1 MALDFPIECPSRVEP
16 VDAASREGEE
26 VVRRTAT
33 LLLHGVAR
41 KLFPNA
47 RLHVGQSLRGG
58 YHYGVSGE
66 HPPLTELAAA
76 LDEALP
82 PRGRRGAAGRPAG
95 SLDRRR
101 PPPLRAGRGDPQGPP
116 PARLAV
122 APGPARLLPRL
133 HRRAAR
139 PLRPLGPLLP
149 ELPRRAVRAGAPP
162 RLRRP
167 GRGAAPRSGRRGR
180 VLFNA
185 YTETK
190 RWNELIGVGTVP
202 DLNDLCLGDR
212 IKHVIRIAEG
222 QQEKKIAE
230 LADRIAARRDELRVV
245 CIAGPSSSGKTTF
258 VKRLSIQL
266 EVNGITPRTL
276 SLDDYYVD
284 REKTPLDADGDFD
297 FEALEAIDL
306 PLFLPHLKA
315 ARRRPARS

>member
-1 MALDFPIECPSRVEP
+1 MEP
-16 VDAASREGEE
+16 YGQG
-26 VVRRTAT
+26 
-33 LLLHGVAR
+33 LLLV
-41 KLFPNA
+41 FD
-47 RLHVGQSLRGG
+47 GQA
-58 YHYGVSGE
+58 GE
-66 HPPLTELAAA
+66 
-76 LDEALP
+76 
-82 PRGRRGAAGRPAG
+82 
-95 SLDRRR
+95 
-101 PPPLRAGRGDPQGPP
+101 P
-116 PARLAV
+116 PA
-122 APGPARLLPRL
+122 
-133 HRRAAR
+133 
-139 PLRPLGPLLP
+139 
-149 ELPRRAVRAGAPP
+149 VREE
-162 RLRRP
+162 
-167 GRGAAPRSGRRGR
+167 GR

-284 REKTPLDADGDFD
+284 REKTPLDEDGDFD

-315 ARRRPARS
+315 LVDGQEVLTPVYEFRVGQRKPEAEWRLRTLGKNEVLLIEGIHAPEPAPDRERRREPEVPDLHQRPDAALHRRPQPDPDERRAPAPADRPRPEVPQLLAPRRRSCAGRRCAPARRSTSSRSRSAATRCSTRRSPTRRPS